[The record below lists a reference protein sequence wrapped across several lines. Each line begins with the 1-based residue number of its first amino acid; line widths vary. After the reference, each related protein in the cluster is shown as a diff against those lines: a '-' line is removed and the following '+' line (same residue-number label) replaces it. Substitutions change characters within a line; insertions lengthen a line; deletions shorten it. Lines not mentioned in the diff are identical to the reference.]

1 MTSYTL
7 EEIARHNTENSCWLV
22 VDRTVYD
29 VTDFISRHP
38 GGVFAILSKA
48 GTDVTSQYRWHSK
61 HAKRLWKRYII
72 GSVSQKRRCCTIS

>member
-7 EEIARHNTENSCWLV
+7 EEVARHSTENSCWV
-22 VDRTVYD
+22 VVGRTVYD
-29 VTDFISRHP
+29 VTHFIHRHP

-48 GTDVTSQYRWHSK
+48 GMDATSQYKWHSR

-72 GSVSQKRRCCTIS
+72 GTVSQEGRCCIIS